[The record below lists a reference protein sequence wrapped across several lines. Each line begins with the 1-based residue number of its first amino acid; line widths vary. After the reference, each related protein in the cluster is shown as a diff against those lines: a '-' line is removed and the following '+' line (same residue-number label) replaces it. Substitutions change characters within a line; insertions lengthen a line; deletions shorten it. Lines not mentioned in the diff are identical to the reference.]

1 MRRGVAT
8 LAPRR
13 QLQQLNSG
21 LKFKVIQS
29 KFSELSML
37 SEQRGYSFDGLRR
50 RLAAVAAARRSSA
63 ALLAWMA
70 AAAMAAAAAV
80 LGSLA
85 EGFHVSVS
93 RLDFSYTRDESSRLN
108 SRTAA
113 CRVCLESQEILFYI

>member
-1 MRRGVAT
+1 VAA
-8 LAPRR
+8 LPPQWRR
-13 QLQQLNSG
+13 QQEQLSSG

-37 SEQRGYSFDGLRR
+37 SEQRGYSFDGGGGGGGNGAPCFRGF
-50 RLAAVAAARRSSA
+50 
-63 ALLAWMA
+63 AWMA
-70 AAAMAAAAAV
+70 AAAALAVAAAAV

-93 RLDFSYTRDESSRLN
+93 WLDFSYTRDESSRLN

-113 CRVCLESQEILFYI
+113 CRV

>member
-1 MRRGVAT
+1 
-8 LAPRR
+8 
-13 QLQQLNSG
+13 
-21 LKFKVIQS
+21 
-29 KFSELSML
+29 ML

-50 RLAAVAAARRSSA
+50 RLVAAAAVAAARHSSA

-70 AAAMAAAAAV
+70 AAAMVAAAAV

-113 CRVCLESQEILFYI
+113 CRVCLESQEILFVSSIFGSTLKKVRYTTYLYFH

>member
-1 MRRGVAT
+1 
-8 LAPRR
+8 
-13 QLQQLNSG
+13 
-21 LKFKVIQS
+21 
-29 KFSELSML
+29 ML

-50 RLAAVAAARRSSA
+50 RLAAAAAVAAARRSSA

-113 CRVCLESQEILFYI
+113 CRVCLESQEILFCI

>member
-50 RLAAVAAARRSSA
+50 RLAAAAAVAAARHSSA

-70 AAAMAAAAAV
+70 AKAAAAV

-113 CRVCLESQEILFYI
+113 CRVCLESQEILFCI

>member
-1 MRRGVAT
+1 M
-8 LAPRR
+8 
-13 QLQQLNSG
+13 
-21 LKFKVIQS
+21 
-29 KFSELSML
+29 
-37 SEQRGYSFDGLRR
+37 
-50 RLAAVAAARRSSA
+50 AAARRSSA

-70 AAAMAAAAAV
+70 AAAFAAAAV

-113 CRVCLESQEILFYI
+113 CRVCLESQEILFCI

>member
-1 MRRGVAT
+1 
-8 LAPRR
+8 
-13 QLQQLNSG
+13 
-21 LKFKVIQS
+21 
-29 KFSELSML
+29 ML

-50 RLAAVAAARRSSA
+50 RLAAAAAVAAAHRSSA

-70 AAAMAAAAAV
+70 AAAMAAAAV

-113 CRVCLESQEILFYI
+113 CRVCLESQEILFCI

>member
-1 MRRGVAT
+1 
-8 LAPRR
+8 
-13 QLQQLNSG
+13 
-21 LKFKVIQS
+21 
-29 KFSELSML
+29 ML

-50 RLAAVAAARRSSA
+50 RLAAAVAAAHRSSA

-70 AAAMAAAAAV
+70 AAAMAAAAAAV

-113 CRVCLESQEILFYI
+113 CRVCLESQEILFCI